1 MKRIFAFMAIMAL
14 AVLCQAATPTY
25 TAVDANYTWECV
37 DTSKA
42 VVRVTGTAAANVVIF
57 NATPGWQYILKTQD
71 SVGAAAD
78 SAFYTLKAY
87 ARNGS
92 TFCDTTIFATVSATG
107 SPWVS
112 QLVPVGYTIIAAKC
126 VITYARY
133 AATNKT
139 KITKWELWRRRA
151 VTVTQGNS
159 SWN

>member
-1 MKRIFAFMAIMAL
+1 MKRIFVSLIV
-14 AVLCQAATPTY
+14 AVLAGLCLAATPTY
-25 TAVDANYTWECV
+25 TAVDANYIWECV

-57 NATPGWQYILKTQD
+57 NAIPGWQYILKTQD
-71 SVGAAAD
+71 SIGAAAD
-78 SAFYTLKAY
+78 SVFYTLKAY

-92 TFCDTTIFATVSATG
+92 TFCDTTIFATLSGTG

-112 QLVPVGYTIIAAKC
+112 QLVPVGYTIIASKM

-151 VTVTQGNS
+151 ITVTTGAN